1 VEAAPYRVRLHCGKC
16 NRVLDQLTADPV
28 ALEEGRWG
36 AALFRKWQRIAWSP
50 DGADGEAFDW
60 IPKAGQDR
68 RETWIGER
76 SGRVVHNLEHVEDMA
91 PNEGFRIVW
100 HYDCQRRCGAR
111 HAVRRERVLLAVR
124 DAIRAGRDRIVL
136 GVDV

>member
-1 VEAAPYRVRLHCGKC
+1 VEAAPYPVRLHCGKC
-16 NRVLDQLTADPV
+16 NRVLDRLIADPV

-36 AALFRKWQRIAWSP
+36 AALFRKWQRTSWTP
-50 DGADGEAFDW
+50 GGADDEAYDW

-68 RETWIGER
+68 RETWIGNR
-76 SGRVVHNLEHVEDMA
+76 SGRVVRGLQDVEDMA

-100 HYDCQRRCGAR
+100 HYDCQRRCGAK
-111 HAVRRERVLLAVR
+111 HVVHRERVLAAVR
-124 DAIRAGRDRIVL
+124 NAIRADQDCIVL